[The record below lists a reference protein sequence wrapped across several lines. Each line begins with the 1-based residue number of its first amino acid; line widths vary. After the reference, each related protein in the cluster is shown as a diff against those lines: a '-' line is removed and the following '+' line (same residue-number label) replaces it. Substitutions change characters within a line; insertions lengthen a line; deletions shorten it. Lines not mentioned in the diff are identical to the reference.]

1 MIGYTDLKKSAKH
14 KMAGNWLQIL
24 LTVSLI
30 GIIYVSLSVVSSSSD
45 TLNLGDLLLLL
56 LEGPVLIAFSA
67 FMLQLIKTQKANVND
82 FFMSFANL
90 IKWMLAGLWK
100 FLWYFLWLLLFIVPG
115 IIKYFSYSQ
124 YYFILADN
132 PDADLRQALKTS
144 IKMTKGYKG
153 ALFVVYLSF
162 LNWYAFIVAI
172 YVVAVWT
179 LELGMAII
187 VGTLLSIPIYVYLV
201 PYITGTFAEIYE
213 YLKERAIAEQICSPD
228 EFGIAEQFAPFHY
241 AADKTD
247 DGKDIEI
254 DTEIDAEIEDTD
266 KR

>member
-201 PYITGTFAEIYE
+201 SYITGTFAEIYE

-228 EFGIAEQFAPFHY
+228 EFGIAEQFTPFHY

-254 DTEIDAEIEDTD
+254 DTEIDVEIEDTD